1 MKKILMILILLGI
14 MPVFALMSPD
24 LIRVVSQKEAT
35 DLIPVDIVFKEQMNA
50 NELKS
55 AVQGLPRNLRRVRVA
70 ELLQAFSVQKQKEV
84 LAYLREMEQQG
95 NVTDIKSFWIN
106 NAIYCRA
113 NVEVIEILDRH
124 DDIYYVDYDLKPISL
139 DNPSHSF
146 APPDI
151 TREIAW
157 GVLKVRADQVWPLY
171 TGQGIIVGLIDT
183 GCNYNHVDLTSHMW
197 TDPNYPNHGWN
208 FENDNNDP
216 MDIQGHGTHCAGSIA
231 SDGTAGSQCGVAPEA
246 QVMACRVRTVADTIA
261 ENQVWDAM
269 QFVVSPPLSP
279 ANGGDLISMS
289 LGWIYAW
296 NPRRATWRTNC
307 DNVGATGIVMIVAA
321 GNEGGS
327 SPPSNLRCPGDVPP
341 PWWNPENGA
350 SGAPSDVVSIGA
362 TDINDAIASFSSRGP
377 VTWQSIAPFNDYT
390 YPPGLT
396 APDVSAP
403 GVNIKSCAYNDN
415 TGYVDGWNGTS
426 MATPHTA
433 GVAAL
438 MLEKNYLLTPL
449 EIDSILE
456 TTAIDLGPV
465 GKDNDFGAG
474 RIDALDAIN
483 ATPPPFSLRPLAHW
497 IEDPAPGGNGNGM
510 WESGEEVS
518 LIVPVY
524 NQTSN
529 TTESSVATLSTSD
542 TYVTVVSG
550 TANLGDIAP
559 GDTIDA
565 LFTVSASATTPQ
577 MHLVDFNLNLA
588 YLGGDWDYSLYQ
600 YINPLPTLLYEH
612 YTVVDGNNGI
622 LDPGES
628 ADLVITVKN
637 EGAADAIDVS
647 STLMTA
653 SPYIT
658 INDNSGDFGTITVG
672 DTANNAA
679 DPYNVTASGTTPYGT
694 EIDFLIEVVSGIYI
708 DTLDFALVVGQ
719 LVPSDTGLY
728 YAYYSGGPH
737 VQSPVFAWFAIDSTQ
752 TQNPGISTNIGDDA
766 VVQVNLPFT
775 FTYYGI
781 DYTQLTIGSDGWV
794 AMGYQTQYDQTNSA
808 IPNSDGPSAMVA
820 GLWDD
825 LDPGNSGQPSDVYYY
840 HDAANNRYIV
850 EWFKVEH
857 WPSGYHE
864 TFEIILYDPVVY
876 PTPTG
881 DGEIIV
887 QYLIEMQEA
896 DNTLGIENFSETVGI
911 QYYLDGGYDPLAAVV
926 TDSFAIKYTTYP
938 PDWVGIE
945 EEGGLAGLPL
955 KTLLGIMY
963 PNPGLGVM
971 SIRYQVAGVSDVSLC
986 VYDAAGRLVRT
997 IIKGAC
1003 EPGCY
1008 TQVWDVRDDLGRRV
1022 PAGVYF
1028 IRFETDDYKRTEKAV
1043 LLR

>member
-1 MKKILMILILLGI
+1 MKKIFMILILLGI

-24 LIRVVSQKEAT
+24 LIRVMDIKDVGE
-35 DLIPVDIVFKEQMNA
+35 LIPVDIVFKEQMNV

-70 ELLQAFSVQKQKEV
+70 ELLQAFSTQKQKEV
-84 LAYLREMEQQG
+84 LAYLREMEQLG
-95 NVTDIKSFWIN
+95 KVTDIKSFWIN

-113 NVEVIEILDRH
+113 NIEVIEILDRH
-124 DDIYYVDYDLKPISL
+124 DDIYYVDYDLKPIKL
-139 DNPSHSF
+139 DNPPHSF

-157 GVLKVRADQVWPLY
+157 GVLKIRADQVWPLY

-183 GCNYNHVDLTSHMW
+183 GCNYNHVDLASHMW
-197 TDPNYPNHGWN
+197 TDSNYPNHGWN
-208 FENDNNDP
+208 FENNNDDP
-216 MDIQGHGTHCAGSIA
+216 MDISGHGTHCAGSIA

-246 QVMACRVRTVADTIA
+246 QIMACRVRTVADTIA

-289 LGWIYAW
+289 LGWVYAW

-327 SPPSNLRCPGDVPP
+327 SPPDNLRCPGDVPS

-362 TDINDAIASFSSRGP
+362 TDINDAIAGFSSRGP
-377 VTWQSIAPFNDYT
+377 VTWQTIAPFNDYT

-438 MLEKNYLLTPL
+438 MLEKNYLLTPI
-449 EIDSILE
+449 EIDSILQ
-456 TTAIDLGPV
+456 TTAIDLGPA

-483 ATPPPFSLRPLAHW
+483 ATPPPFSLRPCAHW

-524 NQTSN
+524 NQTSD
-529 TTESSVATLSTSD
+529 TTETSVATLSTSD

-565 LFTVSASATTPQ
+565 VFTVSASATTPQ

-588 YLGGDWDYSLYQ
+588 YLAGDWDYALQQ

-612 YTVVDGNNGI
+612 CTVVDGNNGI

-653 SPYIT
+653 SSYIT
-658 INDNSGDFGTITVG
+658 INDNSGDLGTITVG
-672 DTANNAA
+672 DTANNAT
-679 DPYNVTASGTTPYGT
+679 DPYNITASATTPTGT
-694 EIDFLIEVVSGIYI
+694 VCDFEVEVVSGIYV
-708 DTLDFALVVGQ
+708 DTLNFSLVVGKKHYYLWNPDPSPSSGLLMDSILAVLGYSGDYGTTLVSDLSMYQACLVTTGVYANRYLFPSGSAQAAQ
-719 LVPSDTGLY
+719 LVDFLQNDDGRVYMEGSATWYIDPYFFSGYDFRSVFGMTATAYSYMDMGPIAGESGTFTTGMSFAYAGENAYMDHINPTGTGFLIFHDTDNAYNCGVANDASTYRTVGVSFELGGLVDATPPSTREAL
-728 YAYYSGGPH
+728 
-737 VQSPVFAWFAIDSTQ
+737 IDSIMKFFGIVL
-752 TQNPGISTNIGDDA
+752 NPGIQEGDF
-766 VVQVNLPFT
+766 V
-775 FTYYGI
+775 
-781 DYTQLTIGSDGWV
+781 
-794 AMGYQTQYDQTNSA
+794 
-808 IPNSDGPSAMVA
+808 
-820 GLWDD
+820 
-825 LDPGNSGQPSDVYYY
+825 
-840 HDAANNRYIV
+840 
-850 EWFKVEH
+850 
-857 WPSGYHE
+857 
-864 TFEIILYDPVVY
+864 
-876 PTPTG
+876 
-881 DGEIIV
+881 
-887 QYLIEMQEA
+887 
-896 DNTLGIENFSETVGI
+896 
-911 QYYLDGGYDPLAAVV
+911 
-926 TDSFAIKYTTYP
+926 
-938 PDWVGIE
+938 
-945 EEGGLAGLPL
+945 GLPM
-955 KTLLGIMY
+955 KTMLSALY
-963 PNPGLGVM
+963 PNPGIRVM
-971 SIRYQVAGVSDVSLC
+971 SIRYQVAHSADVSLC
-986 VYDAAGRLVRT
+986 VYDAAGRSVRT
-997 IIKGAC
+997 IVDGAC
-1003 EPGCY
+1003 EPGYY
-1008 TQVWDVRDDLGRRV
+1008 TQVWDSRDDMGRRV

-1028 IRFETDDYKRTEKAV
+1028 VRLQTDDYQKTEKAI